1 MTMSVTAP
9 LPANATDVAVRFVGS
24 KNSCCSKPPLSKV
37 SHLPSSLWAF
47 CLFMAV
53 PAFCA
58 SNNQKS
64 LAVGVAGHAFD
75 HLGNIGDQADAAAAS
90 GANIIYASGLGALG
104 YQGLPAEP
112 EFLKQKEH
120 VAAYVTKAR
129 KSGIRLA
136 IGYVCATSIVKL
148 DTFDRH
154 WPESLRKRFHSAPA
168 EWRQIDRNGKP
179 LKSWYGGDYEPACMN
194 NPDWRSYEKFMVR
207 QQLEAGCD
215 GIFFDN
221 PTVHPQG
228 CYCSHCMDAFDR
240 FLGIESALDS
250 RPVEKR
256 RAYAAEHPRE
266 FTRFRCTI
274 ARDFFEEIRAY
285 ARSIKRDALIT
296 ANNSL
301 NSPEA
306 LFSQCRS
313 YAYNI
318 YEMSKT
324 EDFVVVEDMASQ
336 PRTLPGEKTVEYGP
350 TYKQL
355 NAISHS
361 KPVVAVTIADADYH
375 TAPHL
380 VRLAMAEAAANDA
393 SYLSWPTWPEAQ
405 RQHMIE
411 TIRPQAD
418 FMRRN
423 ATLLTGTKA
432 RADVVLF
439 LPFRKWIET
448 DDCATS
454 RLAAEL
460 TKANTQYEVMCE
472 DSFAP
477 LSGTKV
483 LLADPRDLNAEEKEV
498 VKRFAERGGLVLTP
512 EGSDTALLT
521 KVKLSIGRPSVTV
534 KAPQT
539 VRVIVRDQGKRTI
552 VHAFNLN
559 ILKVS
564 SFEDKVTP
572 ADNVEIEVR
581 VQAHRVHSVRK
592 LSADDGRDEKV
603 PFITRTDGG
612 QVFVKTLL
620 PRLEIASLLVIE

>member
-1 MTMSVTAP
+1 
-9 LPANATDVAVRFVGS
+9 L
-24 KNSCCSKPPLSKV
+24 LSA
-37 SHLPSSLWAF
+37 LWVF
-47 CLFMAV
+47 CLFVAV
-53 PAFCA
+53 PSGFSSEPAKFL
-58 SNNQKS
+58 S
-64 LAVGVAGHAFD
+64 VGVASHAFD

-90 GANIIYASGLGALG
+90 GANISYVSGLGALG

-112 EFLKQKEH
+112 EFLKQKEN
-120 VAAYVTKAR
+120 VAAYIAKAR

-154 WPESLRKRFHSAPA
+154 WPESLRQQFHSPPA
-168 EWRQIDRNGKP
+168 EWRQLDRNGKP

-207 QQLEAGCD
+207 QQLGTGCD

-228 CYCSHCMDAFDR
+228 CYCSYCMDAFDR
-240 FLGIESALDS
+240 FLGIESAWDS
-250 RPVEKR
+250 RPAEKR
-256 RAYAAEHPRE
+256 RTYAADHPKE
-266 FTRFRCTI
+266 FMRFRCTI
-274 ARDFFEEIRAY
+274 ARDFFAEIKAY
-285 ARSIKRDALIT
+285 ARSIKRDAVIT

-301 NSPEA
+301 NSPEV

-313 YAYNI
+313 HAYNI
-318 YEMSKT
+318 FEMSKT
-324 EDFVVVEDMASQ
+324 EDFAVVEDEASQ
-336 PRTLPGEKTVEYGP
+336 PRTLPSGKSVEYGP

-355 NAISHS
+355 NAISHG

-380 VRLAMAEAAANDA
+380 VRLAMAEAAAHGA

-405 RQHMIE
+405 RQRMTK

-423 ATLLTGTKA
+423 ATLFTGTRP

-439 LPFRKWIET
+439 LPFRKWVET
-448 DDCATS
+448 ADCAAS

-460 TKANTQYEVMCE
+460 TRANIQYEVMCE

-477 LSGTKV
+477 LSRTKV
-483 LLADPRDLNAEEKEV
+483 LLADSRDLNADEKKI

-512 EGSDTALLT
+512 EGSPTALLA
-521 KVKLSIGRPSVTV
+521 KVKESMGMPSATV

-539 VRVIVRDQGKRTI
+539 VRVIVLDQGKRTI

-581 VQAHRVHSVRK
+581 VQTHRVHSVRK

-603 PFITRTDGG
+603 PFTTRTDGG